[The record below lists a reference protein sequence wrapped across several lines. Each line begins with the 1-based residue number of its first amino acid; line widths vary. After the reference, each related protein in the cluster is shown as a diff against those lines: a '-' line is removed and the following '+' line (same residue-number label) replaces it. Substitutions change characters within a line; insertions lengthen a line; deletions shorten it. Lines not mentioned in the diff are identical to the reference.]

1 MEKTTR
7 LNITSA
13 LVSGKGTGKSTY
25 CRKAAE
31 IALKQNKRVL
41 VIDTIVSPVWNDVEL
56 IELTDLVRWKK
67 GIKRVLVKD
76 YELDFSTI
84 ANNVSNAMVI
94 CEDARKYA
102 GSKPTK
108 ALVDLMIDSK
118 QKNIDMM
125 LVYHA
130 WGWLPADM
138 LRVLDYIVIG
148 KTQDSPEGRKNYLGG
163 AYSDCLAAYNK
174 AQKSSNQFI
183 KLDIDLQS

>member
-1 MEKTTR
+1 MTKR
-7 LNITSA
+7 LNLTTA

-31 IALKQNKRVL
+31 IAFKQNKRVL
-41 VIDTIVSPVWNDVEL
+41 IVDTMISPVWDDVQL
-56 IELTDLVRWKK
+56 IQIEDLPRWRK
-67 GIKRVLVKD
+67 GIKRIMIKD
-76 YELDFSTI
+76 FENDFIEI
-84 ANNVSNAMVI
+84 ANHVNNGFII

-108 ALVDLMIDSK
+108 ALIDLMIDSK
-118 QKNIDMM
+118 QKNLDMM

-138 LRVLDYIVIG
+138 LRVLDYVVIG

-163 AYSDCLAAYNK
+163 AYSECFAAYQK
-174 AQKSSNQFI
+174 AEKSTDKFI
-183 KLDIDLQS
+183 KIDIDLQS

>member
-1 MEKTTR
+1 MEKKTR
-7 LNITSA
+7 LNLTTA

-25 CRKAAE
+25 ARKLAT
-31 IALKQNKRVL
+31 ITLKNNKRVL
-41 VIDTIVSPVWNDVEL
+41 VVDTIVSPVWDDVQL
-56 IELTDLVRWKK
+56 IEIEDLPRWKK

-76 YELDFSTI
+76 YENDFATI
-84 ANNVSNAMVI
+84 AESIKNGLVI

-108 ALVDLMIDSK
+108 ALIDLMIDSK
-118 QKNIDMM
+118 QKNLDMM

-148 KTQDSPEGRKNYLGG
+148 KTQDSPESRKNYLGG
-163 AYSDCLAAYNK
+163 AYSECLAAYNK
-174 AQKSSNQFI
+174 AQSSKDQFI
-183 KLDIDLQS
+183 KIDIDLQS